1 MRLPR
6 ALLLATLIASFSLTS
21 QAQTQPQPQPKPQP
35 KPQAVSFTGGW
46 EAEIVAARPGVED
59 SYRVPFNLYFE
70 RDAKGFSASLGNSRD
85 RIAFN
90 SVKRNGGEFVLRLDQ
105 YDATLT
111 LRCTQGVRICSRLE
125 GEYSRQRSTGVSHYA
140 VTATRQRHGEPMG
153 QAKLAPDWQFTFTGP
168 DGKPASEPTAPGH
181 FTVQADRV
189 EGTIAP
195 VSGDYGLLSGTLR
208 SGELRLSRFD
218 GIHLLRL
225 DARVVSP
232 ERIEGTFHVSPGYP
246 LSFVA
251 APTAAPEGFAE
262 AEQLTHAE
270 DPKAVFHF
278 HAEDAA
284 GAVITEADPRFQG
297 KVVLLDL
304 FGTWCPNCQ
313 DEAPLLQ
320 SLYEKYHSRGL
331 EVVGLSYEYTNDHA
345 RSLRLIEI
353 YRKKFGITFPLL
365 LSGTTDQ
372 GDVERTLPQLKNFG
386 AFPTTIFLDRH
397 GRARLVHAGFS
408 GPATGRFDEVR
419 QSFERTLDELLNE
432 P

>member
-1 MRLPR
+1 
-6 ALLLATLIASFSLTS
+6 
-21 QAQTQPQPQPKPQP
+21 
-35 KPQAVSFTGGW
+35 V
-46 EAEIVAARPGVED
+46 
-59 SYRVPFNLYFE
+59 
-70 RDAKGFSASLGNSRD
+70 
-85 RIAFN
+85 
-90 SVKRNGGEFVLRLDQ
+90 
-105 YDATLT
+105 
-111 LRCTQGVRICSRLE
+111 
-125 GEYSRQRSTGVSHYA
+125 HYA
-140 VTATRQRHGEPMG
+140 VTATRQPYGESI
-153 QAKLAPDWQFTFTGP
+153 QNATLAPDWQFAFTGP
-168 DGKPASEPTAPGH
+168 DGKPADEPTAPGH
-181 FTVQADRV
+181 FTVKADRV

-195 VSGDYGLLSGTLR
+195 VSGDYGLLHGTLR
-208 SGELRLSRFD
+208 NGELHLSRFD

-225 DARVVSP
+225 DGHVVSP
-232 ERIEGTFHVSPGYP
+232 ERIEGVFHVSPGNP
-246 LSFVA
+246 QSFVA
-251 APTAAPEGFAE
+251 TPTAAPEGFAE

-284 GAVITEADPRFQG
+284 GATITEADPRFQG

-320 SLYEKYHSRGL
+320 SLYEKYHSLGL
-331 EVVGLSYEYTNDHA
+331 EIVGLSYEYTNDHA

-397 GRARLVHAGFS
+397 GCPRLVHAGFS

-419 QSFERTLDELLNE
+419 QYFERTVEELLSE

>member
-6 ALLLATLIASFSLTS
+6 ALLLATLIASFSITS
-21 QAQTQPQPQPKPQP
+21 QAQPQPSPKPQP
-35 KPQAVSFTGGW
+35 KPQTVNFVGGW
-46 EAEIVAARPGVED
+46 EAEIVAARPGVD
-59 SYRVPFNLYFE
+59 DKYRVPFNLVID
-70 RDAKGFSASLGNSRD
+70 RTSAGLTAALVNGHD

-90 SVKRNGGEFVLRLDQ
+90 KIEHDGNTMTLRLDQ
-105 YDATLT
+105 YDAVLT
-111 LRCTQGVRICSRLE
+111 LRCTQGIKVCSRLE
-125 GEYSRQRSTGVSHYA
+125 GEYSRQRSTGISHYA
-140 VTATRQRHGEPMG
+140 VTATRMLHGEPMG
-153 QAKLAPDWQFTFTGP
+153 QATLAPEWQFAFTGP

-181 FTVQADRV
+181 FSVKADRV

-195 VSGDYGLLSGTLR
+195 VSGDYGLLSGTLHN
-208 SGELRLSRFD
+208 SELHLSRFD

-225 DARVVSP
+225 DGKVVSP
-232 ERIEGTFHVSPGYP
+232 ERIEGVFHVSPGNP

-251 APTAAPEGFAE
+251 TRTAAPEGFAE
-262 AEQLTHAE
+262 AEQLTHVE
-270 DPKAVFHF
+270 DSKALFHF
-278 HAEDAA
+278 HAEDAS
-284 GAVITEADPRFQG
+284 GVSITEADPRFQG

-320 SLYEKYHSRGL
+320 ALYEKYHGRGL
-331 EVVGLSYEYTNDHA
+331 EVVGLSYEYINDRA

-365 LSGTTDQ
+365 LSGTTDA

-408 GPATGRFDEVR
+408 GPATGRFEEVR
-419 QSFERTLDELLNE
+419 KSFERTLDELLNE

>member
-6 ALLLATLIASFSLTS
+6 ALLLALLVVSFGLILHA
-21 QAQTQPQPQPKPQP
+21 QPQPQTKPH
-35 KPQAVSFTGGW
+35 PQAVNVVGGW

-59 SYRVPFNLYFE
+59 SYRVPFVLYVN
-70 RDAKGFSASLGNSRD
+70 RDAKGFSASLGNGRD

-90 SVKRNGGEFVLRLDQ
+90 SVKRNDRKFVFHLDQ
-105 YDATLT
+105 YDASLT
-111 LRCTQGVRICSRLE
+111 LRCTQGVKICSRLE
-125 GEYSRQRSTGVSHYA
+125 GEYTRQRAKALVHYA
-140 VTATRQRHGEPMG
+140 VTATRQRYGEPMDHST
-153 QAKLAPDWQFTFTGP
+153 LAPDWQFTFTGH
-168 DGKPASEPTAPGH
+168 DGKPASEPTAPGS
-181 FTVQADRV
+181 FTVKADRV

-195 VSGDYGLLSGTLR
+195 VSGDYGLLAGTLR
-208 SGELRLSRFD
+208 QGELHLSRFD

-225 DARVVSP
+225 DGHVVSP
-232 ERIEGTFHVSPGYP
+232 ERMEGVFHVSPGNP
-246 LSFVA
+246 QSFVA
-251 APTAAPEGFAE
+251 TPTAAPEGFAE

-278 HAEDAA
+278 HAEDAT
-284 GAVITEADPRFQG
+284 GATITEADPRFQG

-331 EVVGLSYEYTNDHA
+331 EVVGLSYEYTDDHA

-353 YRKKFGITFPLL
+353 YRKKFGVTFPLL

-408 GPATGRFDEVR
+408 GPATGRLDEVR